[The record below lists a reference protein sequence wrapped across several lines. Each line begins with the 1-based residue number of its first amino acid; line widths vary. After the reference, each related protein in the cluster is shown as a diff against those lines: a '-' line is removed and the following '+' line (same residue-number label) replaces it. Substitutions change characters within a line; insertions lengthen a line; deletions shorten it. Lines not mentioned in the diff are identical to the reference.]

1 MNPNL
6 VEIAF
11 ILDRSGS
18 MESLRGQ
25 AIAGFNHF
33 LADQLNHPGDARL
46 TLVLF
51 DDEYLVPVEARP
63 LRDVPPLDATTY
75 VPRNS
80 TALLDAIGRTID
92 QLGQRLAAIPEPD
105 RPGQVIV
112 AILTDG
118 LENASTHHTWEDIAG
133 RIRHQREKYRWEFLF
148 LGANQDAIATAAR
161 MSIGRLNAATI
172 EKSTVSYARSSPRSL
187 SRKIKAMRSAA
198 AGGVAEPDL
207 AKPLQEIVAEE
218 SISAQDDQP

>member
-11 ILDRSGS
+11 VLDRSGS
-18 MESLRGQ
+18 MNSLREQ

-33 LADQLNHPGDARL
+33 LTDQVCQPGEARL

-51 DDEYLVPVEARP
+51 DDEYLVPFDAKPVREVAP
-63 LRDVPPLDATTY
+63 LSAATY

-92 QLGQRLAAIPEPD
+92 QLGRRLAGTPEPE

-118 LENASTHHTWEDIAG
+118 LENASTLYSWADIAA
-133 RIRHQREKYRWEFLF
+133 RIRHQQEKYNWLFLF

-161 MSIGRLNAATI
+161 MNIAAADAATFQACGQGVVA
-172 EKSTVSYARSSPRSL
+172 STRAVTRRTTALRQAARSG
-187 SRKIKAMRSAA
+187 IVGA
-198 AGGVAEPDL
+198 DL
-207 AKPLQEIVAEE
+207 AKPMQTIVDDEDH
-218 SISAQDDQP
+218 ISARGDQR

>member
-1 MNPNL
+1 MNSSL
-6 VEIAF
+6 TEIAF

-18 MESLRGQ
+18 MSPIRDQ
-25 AIAGFNHF
+25 AISGFNHF
-33 LADQLNHPGDARL
+33 LADQVKEPGEARL

-51 DDEYLVPVEARP
+51 DTEYLVPVAATP
-63 LRDVPPLDATTY
+63 LRHVAPLDTTTY

-92 QLGQRLAAIPEPD
+92 ELGERLANTPEAD

-118 LENASTHHTWEDIAG
+118 EENSSTRFSWSDISD
-133 RIRHQREKYRWEFLF
+133 RIRHQREKYNWRFLF

-161 MSIGRLNAATI
+161 MNIHRADAATY
-172 EKSTVSYARSSPRSL
+172 EASTTGYAASTRSI
-187 SRKIKAMRSAA
+187 SRKTSALRRAA
-198 AGGVAEPDL
+198 AGQAKEPDL
-207 AKPLQEIVAEE
+207 DAPMRQIVAEE
-218 SISAQDDQP
+218 NAAREAGHKS

>member
-11 ILDRSGS
+11 VLDRSGS
-18 MESLRGQ
+18 MEALREQ
-25 AIAGFNHF
+25 AITGFNHF
-33 LADQLNHPGDARL
+33 LSDQAKEPGDVRL

-51 DDEYLVPVEARP
+51 DDEYLVPVDALP
-63 LRDVPPLDATTY
+63 LREVVPLNAATY

-92 QLGQRLAAIPEPD
+92 QLGKRLAATPEPE
-105 RPGQVIV
+105 RPGQVMV

-118 LENASTHHTWEDIAG
+118 LENASTRYTWKDVAA
-133 RIRHQREKYRWEFLF
+133 RIRHQQEKYNWRFLF

-161 MSIGRLNAATI
+161 MNIVAANAATFAADTKGI
-172 EKSTVSYARSSPRSL
+172 HAGTRSISRRARAL
-187 SRKIKAMRSAA
+187 RSAA
-198 AGGVAEPDL
+198 AGRPAGDL
-207 AKPLQEIVAEE
+207 VKSMQEIVAEE
-218 SISAQDDQP
+218 NAVVSHANS